1 MILPMI
7 ILVATN
13 LRLACLIRTHDH
25 YRHNYHR
32 IYTLLAIVFF
42 FVFINIPGLGLF
54 IWDMVNFQRIIACQ
68 EYNDEDVYFGYSTY
82 NIFITEISNFLILIW
97 LKFSANHAMF
107 SANFL
112 NVMNSSIN
120 FIFYVIFAPEFR
132 RKLVRMAHNLNCLTD
147 FDDDNYKSIFTVSNF
162 CSILSHVHTKYWRV
176 IICWCL

>member
-54 IWDMVNFQRIIACQ
+54 IWDMVDFQRIIACQ
-68 EYNDEDVYFGYSTY
+68 EYNNTDVYFGYSTY
-82 NIFITEISNFLILIW
+82 NIFITEISNFLILI
-97 LKFSANHAMF
+97 
-107 SANFL
+107 
-112 NVMNSSIN
+112 
-120 FIFYVIFAPEFR
+120 
-132 RKLVRMAHNLNCLTD
+132 
-147 FDDDNYKSIFTVSNF
+147 
-162 CSILSHVHTKYWRV
+162 
-176 IICWCL
+176 